1 MKGNVKKI
9 TKEKSNNKK
18 FIIILCLIIVVII
31 GIVVIL
37 KIFIKNPAKN
47 LKMGN
52 NSTSQEIVDYILNI
66 CSYEDKIEVNV
77 KSNKNENK
85 YVIKQIYNGQNSNM
99 QEVLEPSNIAGVKI
113 IKDGK
118 SLKLEN
124 SNLNLT
130 SMYEN
135 YEYISDNSLDLCS
148 FLDDYKND
156 EKADFE
162 EKENQIILKTSSK
175 NQPSQNKKLYINKQT
190 KLPEKMEVQDT
201 NKNIAVY
208 ILYNEVKVNS

>member
-9 TKEKSNNKK
+9 TKDKSDKKK
-18 FIIILCLIIVVII
+18 FIIILCLIIVAII
-31 GIVVIL
+31 GICFIL

-148 FLDDYKND
+148 FIEDYKNN
-156 EKADFE
+156 EKSNLE